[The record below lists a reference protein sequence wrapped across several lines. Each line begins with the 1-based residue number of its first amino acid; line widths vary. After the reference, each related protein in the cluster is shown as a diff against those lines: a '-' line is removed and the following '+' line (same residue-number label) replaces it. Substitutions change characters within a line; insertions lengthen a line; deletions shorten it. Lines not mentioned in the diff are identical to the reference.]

1 MLPRS
6 TLHRTATAAL
16 YLTLAVAH
24 GVAAQPAGVIEGD
37 VTDGFGDPLPNATVE
52 AVSASGYV
60 ETTRTGPAGRY
71 ELPPLVAGMYRV
83 TFSRDGYA
91 QQTAEVRVTAD
102 GVARLALSLNPLVPS
117 RLTGAVVDQQG
128 LALPGAL
135 VEAASSEDAP
145 LVATTDG
152 TGRFAFGPLRP
163 GRWRLAVTMPGFAGA
178 EVAVDVAL
186 SEQAEVRVPLAL
198 DYALREEVVVVGS
211 RRRVE
216 QRTVAESTVPVDVLT
231 AEELASQP
239 RTDMADL
246 MRTLAPSFNV
256 TRQPVADGA
265 AFVRP
270 VTLRNLSPDHLLV
283 LVNGKRR
290 HRSPMLAWLGPGLA
304 QGSQGPDVS
313 TIPAIALRQVE
324 LLRDGAAAQYG
335 SDAIGGVVNFELA
348 DAREG
353 GAVHLTTGTLLTA
366 NDGDPAT
373 CGASFSCDGLAGRA
387 GHHAV
392 AANAGLPIGAS
403 GFAHLSIEYGGS
415 QPTNR
420 AVQTSEAADV
430 AGARDTAYVWGRP
443 RLSDDLKTFVNMALP
458 PLSRFELTP
467 YAHGGYAERRLS
479 SAFYYRSP
487 HSPHTL
493 GVYRYPYGLA
503 DAPPDADSLLLVGHE
518 PGGAPC
524 PQVPLD
530 ADGRPAPAELRAL
543 RSTPGC
549 FSMLDAY
556 PGGFSP
562 HFSGLLRDVSGVA
575 GIRHIAPSGFAWDAS
590 ANLGR
595 SSLAMDLS
603 HTLNPSFGADG
614 AQRPIRLGD
623 TRQDEISLNFDLALP
638 LGPSWHATTGAEWRR
653 ERYRVG
659 AGEELAWDA
668 GPYAEQGFAAGAHGF
683 PAHHPRLAAGAPP
696 QARAN
701 LSAYGELEYMHE
713 AGHSAAGAIRAE
725 DFSIVDSIDGRDAA
739 DWLTVNVKGAG
750 RLALGGSLSVRGG
763 VSTGFRAPTPAQQYT
778 FAVTSNFIDL
788 ADERLGGRG
797 ALTRLILGSTS
808 IPPTAARTFLHAASS
823 YLEPERSRHVSAGLV
838 AHPGSRTQFAADFF
852 DVRVRDRLAFSP
864 QYPLGHVVLQSLAG
878 VGFPQIRNLP
888 TLRFFVNDFA
898 TTTRGVDLSWT
909 HVHERASFGALFNYT
924 RTSLDAERDIVI
936 DAVRQKTL
944 VDELPRTRWQAW
956 ARPRFGA
963 ATVTARLSW
972 YGSYW
977 DSEDARAAAE
987 ALPGVIAALEYPAYG
1002 GRGLLDL
1009 DLSVPLSA
1017 QLTLNTGVENVLN
1030 VFPEENEY
1038 AHLTAGNRY
1047 GQFSPFGFD
1056 GAHLYAK
1063 LRYAWGR

>member
-1 MLPRS
+1 MHALQ
-6 TLHRTATAAL
+6 TGHRTAAAAL
-16 YLTLAVAH
+16 LLALAITH
-24 GVAAQPAGVIEGD
+24 TAAAQPAGVVLGR
-37 VTDGFGDPLPNATVE
+37 VTDGFGEPLAGAAVE
-52 AVSASGYV
+52 ATSASGYV
-60 ETTRTGPAGRY
+60 VAVRTDGAGRY
-71 ELPPLVAGMYRV
+71 ELPPLVAGAYRI
-83 TFSRDGYA
+83 TFVRDGYA
-91 QQTAEVRVTAD
+91 DQIREIRVAAD
-102 GVARLALSLNPLVPS
+102 TRSSLFATLQPLVPTRIRGS
-117 RLTGAVVDQQG
+117 VVDQQG

-135 VEAASSEDAP
+135 VEAVSDGGDRLS
-145 LVATTDG
+145 ATTDG
-152 TGRFAFGPLRP
+152 AGHFAFSPVRT
-163 GRWRLAVTMPGFAGA
+163 GRWRLSVTMPGFTAA
-178 EVAVDVAL
+178 ESTVEVAF
-186 SEQAEVRVPLAL
+186 SEQAGIRVPLAL
-198 DYALREEVVVVGS
+198 DYALTEEVVVVGS

-216 QRTVAESTVPVDVLT
+216 QRTVLESPVPVDVLT
-231 AEELASQP
+231 AEELRSQP

-283 LVNGKRR
+283 LINGKRR

-313 TIPAIALRQVE
+313 TIPAIAVRQAE

-353 GAVHLTTGTLLTA
+353 GAVHLTTGTLLTG

-373 CGASFSCDGLAGRA
+373 CGASFSCDGLGGRA
-387 GHHAV
+387 GQHAV
-392 AANAGLPIGAS
+392 AANAGLPVGAS
-403 GFAHLSIEYGGS
+403 GFANLSIEYGGS

-420 AVQTSEAADV
+420 AVQTDEAAAV
-430 AGARDTAYVWGRP
+430 AGVRDTAYVWGRP
-443 RLSDDLKTFVNMALP
+443 RLSNDLKTFVNMALP
-458 PLSRFELTP
+458 PLSKFALTP
-467 YAHGGYAERRLS
+467 YGHGGYAERRLS

-503 DAPPDADSLLLVGHE
+503 DAPPDAGSLLLVGRE
-518 PGGAPC
+518 AGGAPC
-524 PQVPLD
+524 PHVPLD
-530 ADGRPAPAELRAL
+530 ADGRPAPADLAAL

-549 FSMLDAY
+549 FSMLDPF

-575 GIRHIAPSGFAWDAS
+575 GIRHIAPSGFGWDAS
-590 ANLGR
+590 ANIGR

-603 HTLNPSFGADG
+603 HTLNPSFGPAD

-623 TRQDEISLNFDLALP
+623 TRQEEVSLNFDLALP
-638 LGPSWHATTGAEWRR
+638 LGPSWHATAGAEWRR
-653 ERYRVG
+653 EQYRVG
-659 AGEELAWDA
+659 AGEELAWEA
-668 GPYAEQGFAAGAHGF
+668 GPYADQGFAAGAHGF

-701 LSAYGELEYMHE
+701 LSAYGELEYLHE
-713 AGHSAAGAIRAE
+713 AGHSAAGAIRTE
-725 DFSIVDSIDGRDAA
+725 DFSIIDSIDGRNAA
-739 DWLTVNVKGAG
+739 DWVTVNVKGAG
-750 RLALGGSLSVRGG
+750 RLALSGSLSVRGG

-778 FAVTSNFIDL
+778 FAVTNNFIDL

-797 ALTRLILGSTS
+797 AFTRLILDSTS
-808 IPPTAARTFLHAASS
+808 IPQAAVRTFLQASSS
-823 YLEPERSRHVSAGLV
+823 YLEPERSRHVSAGIV
-838 AHPGSRTQFAADFF
+838 AHPGNRTQFAADFF
-852 DVRVRDRLAFSP
+852 DIRVRDRLAFSP

-909 HVHERASFGALFNYT
+909 HVPERASFGALFNYT
-924 RTSLDAERDIVI
+924 RTSLDPEHDIVI

-956 ARPRFGA
+956 TRPRLGW

-977 DSEDARAAAE
+977 DSEDARAATE
-987 ALPGVIAALEYPAYG
+987 ALPGVIAALDYPAYG

-1009 DLSVPLSA
+1009 DLSVPLSP

-1030 VFPEENEY
+1030 VFPEENDY

-1056 GAHLYAK
+1056 GAHVYGK

>member
-1 MLPRS
+1 MLPRFAAS
-6 TLHRTATAAL
+6 RAAATAVFLAL
-16 YLTLAVAH
+16 ATAH
-24 GVAAQPAGVIEGD
+24 ASAAQPADVVLGR
-37 VTDGFGDPLPNATVE
+37 VTDGFGDPLPGAAVE
-52 AVSASGYV
+52 AISPSGYV
-60 ETTRTGPAGRY
+60 SAVRTGGAGRY
-71 ELPPLVAGMYRV
+71 ELPPLVAGAYRL
-83 TFSRDGYA
+83 TFSHDGYA
-91 QQTAEVRVTAD
+91 EQSVAVEVAAGATT
-102 GVARLALSLNPLVPS
+102 RLAVSLQPLIPT
-117 RLTGAVVDQQG
+117 RIAGAVVDQQG

-135 VEAASSEDAP
+135 VEAAAADAP
-145 LVATTDG
+145 PVTATTDAA
-152 TGRFAFGPLRP
+152 GRFAFGPLRP

-178 EVAVDVAL
+178 EIAVDVAF
-186 SEQAEVRVPLAL
+186 SEQADLRVPLAL
-198 DYALREEVVVVGS
+198 DYALREEIVVVGS
-211 RRRVE
+211 RRRVK
-216 QRTVAESTVPVDVLT
+216 QRTVLDSPVPVDVLT
-231 AEELASQP
+231 ARELASQP

-246 MRTLAPSFNV
+246 MRALAPSFNV

-353 GAVHLTTGTLLTA
+353 GAVHLTTGTLLTG

-373 CGASFSCDGLAGRA
+373 CGASFSCDGLGGRA
-387 GHHAV
+387 GQRAI
-392 AANAGLPIGAS
+392 AANAGLPVGAS
-403 GFAHLSIEYGGS
+403 GFANLSIEYGGS

-420 AVQTSEAADV
+420 AVQTDEAAAV

-458 PLSRFELTP
+458 PLPRFELTP

-503 DAPPDADSLLLVGHE
+503 DAPPNADSLLLVGRE

-530 ADGRPAPAELRAL
+530 ADGRPAPAALRAL
-543 RSTPGC
+543 RATPGC
-549 FSMLDAY
+549 FSMLDTY

-590 ANLGR
+590 ANVGR

-603 HTLNPSFGADG
+603 HTLNPSFGVPG
-614 AQRPIRLGD
+614 AQGPIRLGD
-623 TRQDEISLNFDLALP
+623 TRQDEVSLNFDLALP
-638 LGPSWHATTGAEWRR
+638 LGPSWHAMAGAEWRR
-653 ERYRVG
+653 EQYRVG

-668 GPYAEQGFAAGAHGF
+668 GPYAQQGFAAGAHGF

-701 LSAYGELEYMHE
+701 LSAYGELEYLHE

-778 FAVTSNFIDL
+778 FAVTNNFIDL

-808 IPPTAARTFLHAASS
+808 IPQAAVRTFLRASSS
-823 YLEPERSRHVSAGLV
+823 YLEPERSRHVSAGAV
-838 AHPGSRTQFAADFF
+838 ASPGNRTQFGADFF

-864 QYPLGHVVLQSLAG
+864 QYALGHVVLQ
-878 VGFPQIRNLP
+878 
-888 TLRFFVNDFA
+888 
-898 TTTRGVDLSWT
+898 
-909 HVHERASFGALFNYT
+909 
-924 RTSLDAERDIVI
+924 
-936 DAVRQKTL
+936 
-944 VDELPRTRWQAW
+944 
-956 ARPRFGA
+956 
-963 ATVTARLSW
+963 
-972 YGSYW
+972 
-977 DSEDARAAAE
+977 
-987 ALPGVIAALEYPAYG
+987 
-1002 GRGLLDL
+1002 
-1009 DLSVPLSA
+1009 
-1017 QLTLNTGVENVLN
+1017 
-1030 VFPEENEY
+1030 
-1038 AHLTAGNRY
+1038 
-1047 GQFSPFGFD
+1047 
-1056 GAHLYAK
+1056 
-1063 LRYAWGR
+1063 